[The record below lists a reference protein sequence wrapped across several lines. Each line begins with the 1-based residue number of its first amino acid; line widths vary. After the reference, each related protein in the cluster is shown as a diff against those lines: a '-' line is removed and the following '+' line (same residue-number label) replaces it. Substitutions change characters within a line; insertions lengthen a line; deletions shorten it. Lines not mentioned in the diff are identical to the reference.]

1 MKILDDNAGS
11 VVWTEKMCTYALLKI
26 VVRAA
31 VMILHS
37 IQITCGS
44 LTR

>member
-1 MKILDDNAGS
+1 MKILSDNAES
-11 VVWTEKMCTYALLKI
+11 VVWTEKICTYAVLKV
-26 VVRAA
+26 VVRA